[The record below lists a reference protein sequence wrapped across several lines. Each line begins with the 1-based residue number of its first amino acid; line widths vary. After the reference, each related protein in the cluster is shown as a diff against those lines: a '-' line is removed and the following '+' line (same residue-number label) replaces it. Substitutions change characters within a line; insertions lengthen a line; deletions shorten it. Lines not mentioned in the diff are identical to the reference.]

1 MVRAPRFAGHAALRD
16 KLFSIFAELT
26 LMASKFAEF
35 LKENKLDIRRVYSA
49 SRKLEQLKLED
60 RRIKLQKRKGGDE
73 AASGGEEGEKAPPAK
88 PRSGR
93 PVTAQLVAKI
103 EAGKPV
109 SGAAKTRLLRA
120 VNHLLEQKKKKPV
133 ELKELF

>member
-1 MVRAPRFAGHAALRD
+1 MVRALQFARHTASGDELS
-16 KLFSIFAELT
+16 SIFAELI
-26 LMASKFAEF
+26 LMASKFSEF
-35 LKENKLDIRRVYSA
+35 LKENKLDIRRVYAA

-60 RRIKLQKRKGGDE
+60 RRIKQQKRKGSDE
-73 AASGGEEGEKAPPAK
+73 AGAGDEEGEKAPPPK

-93 PVTAQLVAKI
+93 PVTAQLVAKV

-120 VNHLLEQKKKKPV
+120 VNHLLEQKKKQPV
-133 ELKELF
+133 ELKALF

>member
-1 MVRAPRFAGHAALRD
+1 
-16 KLFSIFAELT
+16 
-26 LMASKFAEF
+26 MASKFSEF
-35 LKENKLDIRRVYSA
+35 LKENKLDIRRVYAA
-49 SRKLEQLKLED
+49 SRKLEQLKFED

-73 AASGGEEGEKAPPAK
+73 AAPPAEGEEPAAPAK

-93 PVTAQLVAKI
+93 PVTEQLISKL

-109 SGAAKTRLLRA
+109 SGPAKTRLLRA

-133 ELKELF
+133 ELKALF